1 MEFHQILQK
10 HIHMYM
16 ANTTNKKLGLEAN
29 TIGVISLCNSEWLL
43 YRQFPVFLKESLMKF
58 HQTLQT
64 HSNLQD
70 KYI

>member
-1 MEFHQILQK
+1 
-10 HIHMYM
+10 MYM
-16 ANTTNKKLGLEAN
+16 ANTTDKKSGLGVNIGVN

-43 YRQFPVFLKESLMKF
+43 YRQFPVYLKESLMEF

-64 HSNLQD
+64 HSYLQD